1 MKPIILSLFQIVT
14 LNFTLFIFAILT
26 CFLKTMSL
34 KNRFVNVIFE
44 SKIIVFLY
52 SSPSRGLYSSVRME
66 IEVTERCHNFR
77 TLSLS
82 LILYIDFP
90 RFQKFETKN
99 FNSDPC
105 FFNLVKLGTISP
117 AVHFL
122 GCADL
127 GRSQVIEEVICDIL
141 KFCRVNVS

>member
-14 LNFTLFIFAILT
+14 LNFTLFIFAILA

-34 KNRFVNVIFE
+34 RNRFVNVIFE

-52 SSPSRGLYSSVRME
+52 SRPLGGLYSFVRME
-66 IEVTERCHNFR
+66 IEVTETCHNFR

-90 RFQKFETKN
+90 RF
-99 FNSDPC
+99 
-105 FFNLVKLGTISP
+105 
-117 AVHFL
+117 
-122 GCADL
+122 
-127 GRSQVIEEVICDIL
+127 
-141 KFCRVNVS
+141 